1 MSKGAFRILR
11 CQAEGVQAVE
21 AATTHAFPKHWHEQY
36 GIGLLHQGAHKSL
49 SGRGMVEAGAG
60 DIITVNPGETHDG
73 APIGE
78 GGRSWKMLYFDP
90 AAILGAFE
98 DLREAASNGA
108 ELPLPVLND
117 SKAAALFSQL
127 FARMTTGGDASPI
140 HREELLLRL
149 LARIGRERGEL
160 APQRSAP
167 AAIRIAKDR
176 IDGEPT
182 APITLTGL
190 ARETGLSRF
199 QVLRGFVRATGFT
212 PHAYLVQKRI
222 NLARA
227 HIGGGARLAD
237 AAASSGFSDQSH
249 MTRIFVR
256 KYGISP
262 GAYAAAVA

>member
-1 MSKGAFRILR
+1 MKKGAFRILR
-11 CQAEGVQAVE
+11 CRDRGVQAVE
-21 AATTHAFPKHWHEQY
+21 AATTHSFPRHWHEQY
-36 GIGLLHQGAHKSL
+36 GIGLIHRGAHRSL

-60 DIITVNPGETHDG
+60 AIITVNPGETHDG
-73 APIGE
+73 APIGPA
-78 GGRSWKMLYFDP
+78 GRSWRMLYFDP
-90 AAILGAFE
+90 PAILEAFGE
-98 DLREAASNGA
+98 LREAASIGP

-117 SKAAALFSQL
+117 ATAADL
-127 FARMTTGGDASPI
+127 FAELFAAMTDDGDASPL

-160 APQRSAP
+160 APQRSVP
-167 AAIRIAKDR
+167 AAIGIAKDR
-176 IDGEPT
+176 IDGEPA
-182 APITLTGL
+182 APVTLAGL

-212 PHAYLVQKRI
+212 PHAYLMQKRI
-222 NLARA
+222 DLARA

-237 AAASSGFSDQSH
+237 VAALCGFSDQSH

-262 GAYAAAVA
+262 GAYAAALA